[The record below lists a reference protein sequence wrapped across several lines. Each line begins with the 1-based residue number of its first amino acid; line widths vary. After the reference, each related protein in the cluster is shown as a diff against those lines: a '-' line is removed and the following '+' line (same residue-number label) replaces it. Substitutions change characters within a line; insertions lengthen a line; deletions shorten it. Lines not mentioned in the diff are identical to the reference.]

1 MTTHPARVAA
11 SVLLL
16 VGGFVVAVSALAIW
30 MAQVL
35 VQGGMAVKPADADL
49 LADLVAVLPFFVAF
63 AAVNVLAAVGLLT
76 SADWADALAT
86 SAGSIAVVGGVLG
99 LLLVVA
105 GRDPFAPSAGHA
117 VPADGLGI
125 LVVFTGLYAIVL
137 IALAAGR
144 PRATSIMGAAA

>member
-30 MAQVL
+30 IAQVL
-35 VQGGMAVKPADADL
+35 VQGGVAVKPADADL
-49 LADLVAVLPFFVAF
+49 LSDLVAVLPFFVAF
-63 AAVNVLAAVGLLT
+63 AAVNFLAAIGLLT
-76 SADWADALAT
+76 SAEWADSLAT
-86 SAGSIAVVGGVLG
+86 SAGAVAVVGGALG
-99 LLLVVA
+99 LLLIVA

-117 VPADGLGI
+117 VSPDGLGI

>member
-1 MTTHPARVAA
+1 MTVHPARVAA
-11 SVLLL
+11 SVLFL

-30 MAQVL
+30 MAQLL

-49 LADLVAVLPFFVAF
+49 LSDLVAVLPFFVAF
-63 AAVNVLAAVGLLT
+63 SAVNLLAAIGLLI

-86 SAGSIAVVGGVLG
+86 STGAIALVGGALG

-117 VPADGLGI
+117 VSPDGLGI
-125 LVVFTGLYAIVL
+125 LLVFTGLYAIVL
-137 IALAAGR
+137 FALAAGR

>member
-1 MTTHPARVAA
+1 MTIHPARVAA

-117 VPADGLGI
+117 VSADGLGI

>member
-30 MAQVL
+30 MAQLL

-49 LADLVAVLPFFVAF
+49 LSDLVAVLPFFVAF
-63 AAVNVLAAVGLLT
+63 AAVNVLAAVGLLI
-76 SADWADALAT
+76 SAEWADSLAT
-86 SAGSIAVVGGVLG
+86 SAGAIAVIGGTLG
-99 LLLVVA
+99 LLLVLA

-117 VPADGLGI
+117 ASPDGLGI
-125 LVVFTGLYAIVL
+125 LVVFTGLYALVL
-137 IALAAGR
+137 VALAAAR

>member
-16 VGGFVVAVSALAIW
+16 VGGFVVAVSALAILI
-30 MAQVL
+30 AQLL

-49 LADLVAVLPFFVAF
+49 LSDLVAILPFFVAF

-76 SADWADALAT
+76 SAEWADALAT
-86 SAGSIAVVGGVLG
+86 SAGSIAVVGGALG

-117 VPADGLGI
+117 VSPDGLGI
-125 LVVFTGLYAIVL
+125 LVVFTGLYALVL
-137 IALAAGR
+137 VALAAGR

>member
-1 MTTHPARVAA
+1 MTVHPARVAA

-16 VGGFVVAVSALAIW
+16 VGGFVVAVTALGIW
-30 MAQVL
+30 IADLL
-35 VQGGMAVKPADADL
+35 VQGGMAVTPADADL
-49 LADLVAVLPFFVAF
+49 LSDLVAVLPFFAAF
-63 AAVNVLAAVGLLT
+63 AIVNVIAAIGLLT

-86 SAGSIAVVGGVLG
+86 SAGTIATAGGGLG

-117 VPADGLGI
+117 VSPDGLGI
-125 LVVFTGLYAIVL
+125 LLVFTGLYAIVL
-137 IALAAGR
+137 FALAAGR